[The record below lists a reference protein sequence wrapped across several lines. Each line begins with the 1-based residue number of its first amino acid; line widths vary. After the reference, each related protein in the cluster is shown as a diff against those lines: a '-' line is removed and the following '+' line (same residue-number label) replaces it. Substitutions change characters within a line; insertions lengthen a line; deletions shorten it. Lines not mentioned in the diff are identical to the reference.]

1 MGQNKMDKWSQWYN
15 DLPESTRE
23 YLKKQPLWHDSD
35 LIKAAVVGAVIGF
48 ILGLT
53 I

>member
-1 MGQNKMDKWSQWYN
+1 MDRWSEWY
-15 DLPESTRE
+15 DSLPQHTKE
-23 YLKKQPLWHDSD
+23 YLKKQPVWYDSD
-35 LIKAAVVGAVIGF
+35 LIKAALVGGLIGF

>member
-1 MGQNKMDKWSQWYN
+1 MDRWSEWY
-15 DLPESTRE
+15 DSLPQHTKE
-23 YLKKQPLWHDSD
+23 YLKKQPVWYDSD
-35 LIKAAVVGAVIGF
+35 LIKAALVGALIGF

>member
-1 MGQNKMDKWSQWYN
+1 VDRWIDS
-15 DLPESTRE
+15 LPQHTKE
-23 YLKKQPLWHDSD
+23 YLKKQPLWHDLD
-35 LIKAAVVGAVIGF
+35 LFKAAVVGMIIGF